1 VTEAPEKFVGGGVP
15 RKEDP
20 ALVTGRANWTDNIKL
35 PGMLHAT
42 LLRSPF
48 AHARITS
55 IDASAAREQP
65 GVVAVFTGDDLA
77 AEYDKNPQANPA
89 AVTGY
94 DLSLEE
100 RGNGGTSVTDT
111 GDNEDG
117 ETLDEETRTFVAW
130 VVSEDMKTPNHW
142 PVARDEVNFAGDIV
156 AVVVATDRYKAQDAL
171 EHIEVDYEPLDVV
184 TDIEAAVADGSP
196 LVHED
201 LGTNESYTW
210 DLATGDVEDAF
221 SRADVTVKGR
231 YLQPRLIPNAIE
243 TRGVVANPDPVNGG
257 YTVYTSTQVPHIAK
271 AVLSAY
277 CGVPEQRLR
286 IVAPDVGGGFGSK
299 LNVYSEEVIAL
310 ILSRKL
316 GVPIKWI
323 EDRSENY
330 LATIHGR
337 GQVQDIEVAADAQG
351 KILGMKVKLLAD
363 LGAYLQINTPGIPLL
378 GAFMYPGVYTF
389 PAYSFSCTGV
399 FTNKTPTDAYRGAGR
414 PEAAY
419 AVERIMDMLA
429 HEMGLDPA
437 EVRRRNFYEPFDEPT
452 TTPAGIQY
460 DSGNYQQ
467 TLERVIGLADYEGLR
482 AEQQRRR
489 ESGDPVQLGIGFS
502 TYTEICGLAPSQVL
516 AALGAGG
523 AGWEMA
529 KVQMLASGKV
539 EVITG
544 TTPHGQGHVTS
555 WSQIAAD
562 ALGVDVHDV
571 EVLHGDTAIAPY
583 GRDTYGSRSLPV
595 GGVAVHLAAQRVVD
609 KAKKIAAHMLEAA
622 EGDIEFSGGKFS
634 VAGSPDQNVT
644 MQTIAGAAYLAD
656 NLPEGMEPVLSEEYF
671 FDPPNFT
678 FPFGAHI
685 CVTEVDTETG
695 FVKIRDYFGVD
706 DCGPVVNPAIVDG
719 QLHGGIAQGVAQA
732 LYEEA
737 VYDEEG
743 NLTTGSM
750 VDYLIPG
757 APELPNYTLERTVT
771 PSPSNALG
779 VKGVGEAGTI
789 GAPPA
794 VINSIVDAL
803 SPYGITH
810 VDMPASPWKVWQAI
824 QDSQGRAAEA
834 GTRDEDRSGRPSQ
847 GTDSATSMDPG
858 AGSTN
863 PDAPTGGERT

>member
-35 PGMLHAT
+35 PGMLHVT
-42 LLRSPF
+42 LLRSPY
-48 AHARITS
+48 AHARITA
-55 IDASAAREQP
+55 IDISSAKEQP

-77 AEYDKNPQANPA
+77 EDWDKNPQANPA

-94 DLSLEE
+94 GMSLDQRVRQAQEGSE
-100 RGNGGTSVTDT
+100 SSVTDT
-111 GDNEDG
+111 P
-117 ETLDEETRTFVAW
+117 ETTDEQPVDEKTRTFVSW
-130 VVSEDMKTPNHW
+130 IPTDDTKIPNHW
-142 PVARDEVNFAGDIV
+142 PVARDEVNYAGDIV

-171 EHIEVDYEPLDVV
+171 EFIEVDYDPMTPVLDV
-184 TDIEAAVADGSP
+184 EEAVADGAP

-201 LGTNESYTW
+201 IGTNESFTW
-210 DLATGDVEDAF
+210 TLATGDIEDAF
-221 SRADVTVKGR
+221 NNADVTVKKR
-231 YLQPRLIPNAIE
+231 YLQQRLIPNAIE
-243 TRGVVANPDPVNGG
+243 TRGVVANPDPITGG
-257 YTVYTSTQVPHIAK
+257 YTVYSSTQIPHILRY
-271 AVLSAY
+271 VLATY
-277 CGVPEQRLR
+277 CDVPEQQLR
-286 IVAPDVGGGFGSK
+286 VVAPDVGGGFGSK
-299 LNVYSEEVIAL
+299 LNVYAEEAIAL
-310 ILSRKL
+310 VLARKL
-316 GVPIKWI
+316 GVPVKWI

-337 GQVQDIEVAADAQG
+337 GQVQDIELAATSEG
-351 KILGMKVKLLAD
+351 KILGMRVNLLAD
-363 LGAYLQINTPGIPLL
+363 MGAYLMLDGPGIPIL
-378 GAFMYPGVYTF
+378 GAFVYPGVYTF
-389 PAYSFSCTGV
+389 GAYDFSVTGV
-399 FTNKTPTDAYRGAGR
+399 FTNMTPTDAYRGAGR
-414 PEAAY
+414 PEAIFAI
-419 AVERIMDMLA
+419 ERIIEALA
-429 HEMGLDPA
+429 REVGLDPL

-452 TTPAGIQY
+452 DTPAGIQY
-460 DSGNYQQ
+460 DSMNMQPVLDRV
-467 TLERVIGLADYEGLR
+467 LELADYEGLR
-482 AEQQRRR
+482 EEQRRRR

-516 AALGAGG
+516 AGLRTGG
-523 AGWEMA
+523 SGWETA

-544 TTPHGQGHVTS
+544 TSPHGQGHVTS
-555 WSQIAAD
+555 WSQIVAD

-571 EVLHGDTAIAPY
+571 EILHGDTALSPY

-595 GGVAVHLAAQRVVD
+595 GGVAVHLAAQDVVN
-609 KAKKIAAHMLEAA
+609 KARKIAAHMLEAA
-622 EGDIEFSGGKFS
+622 EDDMEFEGGKFS

-644 MQTIAGAAYLAD
+644 IQDVAAAAYMNYD
-656 NLPEGMEPVLSEEYF
+656 LPEGMEPVLSEEVF
-671 FDPPNFT
+671 WDPPNFT

-706 DCGPVVNPAIVDG
+706 DCGPVINPTIVDG

-757 APELPNYTLERTVT
+757 APELPRYTLERTVT
-771 PSPSNALG
+771 PSSTNVMG

-789 GAPPA
+789 GSPPA
-794 VINSIVDAL
+794 VINSVVDAL

-810 VDMPASPWKVWQAI
+810 IDMPASPFKVWQAI
-824 QDSQGRAAEA
+824 QDAQGREA
-834 GTRDEDRSGRPSQ
+834 GTRDADLSGRPSQ
-847 GTDSATSMDPG
+847 GADSTDTEG
-858 AGSTN
+858 GSTS
-863 PDAPTGGERT
+863 